1 MQVCLKV
8 LVNIYLIYKTD
19 IKTCFD
25 HSIMIRGRQCDTDS
39 QETDSVL
46 QTVKRQTVCY
56 RQSRDRQC
64 ATDSQEA
71 DSVLQ
76 TVKRQ
81 TVCYR
86 QSRDRQC
93 VTDSQEADSVL

>member
-1 MQVCLKV
+1 MRVMQVCLKV

-25 HSIMIRGRQCDTDS
+25 HSIMI
-39 QETDSVL
+39 SVM
-46 QTVKRQTVCY
+46 TVKRQTVCY

-76 TVKRQ
+76 TVKRK
-81 TVCYR
+81 TVC
-86 QSRDRQC
+86 
-93 VTDSQEADSVL
+93 

>member
-1 MQVCLKV
+1 MRVMQVCLKV

-25 HSIMIRGRQCDTDS
+25 HSIMIN
-39 QETDSVL
+39 VM
-46 QTVKRQTVCY
+46 TVKRQTVCY
-56 RQSRDRQC
+56 RQLRDRQC

-76 TVKRQ
+76 TVKRK
-81 TVCYR
+81 TVC
-86 QSRDRQC
+86 
-93 VTDSQEADSVL
+93 

>member
-1 MQVCLKV
+1 
-8 LVNIYLIYKTD
+8 
-19 IKTCFD
+19 
-25 HSIMIRGRQCDTDS
+25 MI
-39 QETDSVL
+39 SVM
-46 QTVKRQTVCY
+46 TVKRQTVCY
-56 RQSRDRQC
+56 RQSRGRQC
-64 ATDSQEA
+64 VTDSQEA

-93 VTDSQEADSVL
+93 VTDSQEADSVLQTALSCKRCFTILVLRFAHL